1 MSEEYMNDTME
12 EVTETNEVEV
22 VESNPVATMPTEIY
36 VPESND
42 TTSDGG
48 PNKMLIAI
56 GIGGGLL
63 VGKKLVNKFVK
74 PKLEKRKAA
83 KEAAEEER
91 IMKVLAKTGLVKTV
105 EPADTKPAAEVEE
118 PKQEVQE
125 ATATDE
131 TKKDEKTD
139 KK

>member
-1 MSEEYMNDTME
+1 MSEEYMNNTME

-22 VESNPVATMPTEIY
+22 VDSNPVATMPTEIY

-42 TTSDGG
+42 TTSESG
-48 PNKMLIAI
+48 PNKMLIAL

-63 VGKKLVNKFVK
+63 VGRKVVNKFIK
-74 PKLEKRKAA
+74 PKLEARKAA
-83 KEAAEEER
+83 REAAEEER
-91 IMKVLAKTGLVKTV
+91 IMKILEKTGLVKTV
-105 EPADTKPAAEVEE
+105 NPEETKPADDTAAE

-125 ATATDE
+125 AKATDE
-131 TKKDEKTD
+131 TKEDKTD